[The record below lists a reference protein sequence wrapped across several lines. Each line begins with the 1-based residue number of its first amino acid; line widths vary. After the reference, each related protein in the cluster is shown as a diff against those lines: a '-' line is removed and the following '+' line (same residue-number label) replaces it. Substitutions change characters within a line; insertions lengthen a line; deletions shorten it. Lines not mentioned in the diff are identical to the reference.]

1 MERTKTK
8 PLRVLAAE
16 HSASSKA
23 SLKLGAEVSRGGC
36 GSGGGDGGGGGKG
49 DSGDSGGGGGCIG
62 KKEREEEEY

>member
-23 SLKLGAEVSRGGC
+23 SLKLGAEVRRGGC
-36 GSGGGDGGGGGKG
+36 GSGGDGGGGGGKG
-49 DSGDSGGGGGCIG
+49 DSGDSGGGGCIG